1 MLFAIRA
8 SPNPPVVMSTTPP
21 ASAAVPPLAGWIY
34 AANRLPILRY
44 ELEEPGRVLH
54 VVWQPS
60 PSLDDVK
67 HGFMEVARLLRLYS
81 SVALLSDSDHY
92 GGDWSDLIPWV
103 RYDFLPQVIANGLR
117 YMADVLP
124 LDPANSFAVY
134 SWREETRG
142 VIDHEVFPTLAAAR
156 AWLQEVMPAELP
168 ERKASMEVQP
178 NKAKGTS
185 NEPPASSAAH
195 AA

>member
-1 MLFAIRA
+1 
-8 SPNPPVVMSTTPP
+8 MSTTPP
-21 ASAAVPPLAGWIY
+21 ASAVVLPESGWIY
-34 AANRLPILRY
+34 AANRIPILRY
-44 ELEEPGRVLH
+44 ELEQPGRVLH

-67 HGFMEVARLLRLYS
+67 YGFLEVARLLRAHGC
-81 SVALLSDSDHY
+81 VALLSDSDHY

-103 RYDFLPQVIANGLR
+103 RYEFLPQVIAHGLR
-117 YMADVLP
+117 YMADVQP

-142 VIDHEVFPTLAAAR
+142 VVEHEVFPTIEAAR
-156 AWLQEVMPAELP
+156 GWLHEVMPAELL
-168 ERKASMEVQP
+168 ERKASMGIQP
-178 NKAKGTS
+178 NTGKGNS
-185 NEPPASSAAH
+185 NEPPASAAAH